1 MSPENP
7 KCPVVAGSTAGGWPI
22 DAIIIQGRSTR
33 ELREAKKW
41 MQNIPVTVT
50 KHLQLDYESL
60 IDIEFD
66 NQISLS
72 MPNAY
77 AVQGSELLES
87 ITPSSFYGL

>member
-1 MSPENP
+1 
-7 KCPVVAGSTAGGWPI
+7 
-22 DAIIIQGRSTR
+22 
-33 ELREAKKW
+33 

-87 ITPSSFYGL
+87 INPSSFYGL